1 MFNLTLAPVALDR
14 ASKQLNKGP
23 DQIDWEDEDYAEN
36 GHDGLT
42 LKRLHHTLKQ
52 HDADKDDKDD
62 NGKDGF
68 QLRLLGE

>member
-23 DQIDWEDEDYAEN
+23 DQVDWEDEDYAEN
-36 GHDGLT
+36 RHDGLT
-42 LKRLHHTLKQ
+42 LKRLHHALTQ
-52 HDADKDDKDD
+52 HDADSGDDKDD
-62 NGKDGF
+62 KDGF